1 MRGRTATAVVLTGLL
16 LAVVW
21 LLAGAAR
28 ADTPAPAEVSAARP
42 ESLVAVL
49 EGAGFAAR
57 LGRTR
62 RGDPLIHATTP
73 GALPFQIRFYGC
85 RGGEA
90 CVSVQLVA
98 LFAARGVP
106 LETLNRWNAAMRFGR
121 VHATEGGQPVLSLDI
136 GFAPAGLTAAQMSAQ
151 LVLWERLM
159 EGMLGLLAE
168 D

>member
-1 MRGRTATAVVLTGLL
+1 MPGRVAAALLMAGLL
-16 LAVVW
+16 GVAGVAAPPPAV
-21 LLAGAAR
+21 A
-28 ADTPAPAEVSAARP
+28 AEVSAARP

-49 EGAGFAAR
+49 EDAGFGAR

-62 RGDPLIHATTP
+62 RGDPLINAATP

-106 LETLNRWNAAMRFGR
+106 LETINRWNAAMRFGR

-136 GFAPAGLTAAQMSAQ
+136 GFAPAGLTAAQMTAQ
-151 LVLWERLM
+151 LGLWERLM